1 VGCPMSDPSRDFF
14 NRINE
19 QGFDARLGRAR
30 GTLRFDVDDGG
41 RVEHWLVSLDRGA
54 IHASRGAD
62 AAADCVVRLDRAALD
77 GVVSGNVNPTAGLLR
92 GAIAATGNIDLLLY
106 LQRLFPARQDAQDR
120 NRTALAG
127 RHDG

>member
-1 VGCPMSDPSRDFF
+1 MSDPSHDFM

-19 QGFDARLGRAR
+19 QGFDARLGRVR
-30 GTLRFDVDDGG
+30 GTLRFDVVDDG

-62 AAADCVVRLDRAALD
+62 AAADCVVRLNEATLG
-77 GVVSGNVNPTAGLLR
+77 GVVTGEVNPTSALLR
-92 GAIAATGNIDLLLY
+92 GEIVATGNIDLLLY
-106 LQRLFPARQDAQDR
+106 LQRVFPSRHNTQDG
-120 NRTALAG
+120 NRTASAG